1 MCGRRGLGGLKGE
14 GMLDPISHH
23 RDLSIK
29 LMLKVMLKI
38 VLFERNVL
46 NTQ

>member
-1 MCGRRGLGGLKGE
+1 MRGE
-14 GMLDPISHH
+14 GMWDPIRHH